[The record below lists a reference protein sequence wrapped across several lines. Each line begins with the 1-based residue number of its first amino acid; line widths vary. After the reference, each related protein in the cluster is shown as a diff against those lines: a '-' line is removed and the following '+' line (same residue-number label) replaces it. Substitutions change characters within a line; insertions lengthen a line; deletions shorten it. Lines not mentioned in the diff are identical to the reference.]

1 MPIQRLSRQVFEPEV
16 SVGRLGVYNP
26 SMSRLPM
33 RKNPLRSIVHLV
45 VCLVAC
51 VFVVSANA
59 LSAADTPSDVTH
71 GSFVFRAVEA
81 DRPLV
86 RALQPLADRAWARIT
101 ADLGGAPAGP
111 ITVVLA
117 PTSEA
122 FNQFQPPG
130 EPLPDWAVGVA
141 YPSMMTM
148 VIRSYHVAGTSRQDV
163 GAILVHELTH
173 LVLGA
178 RFGTQPVPFWLHEGL
193 AMYEAGEWDPGHEWD
208 LVRVV
213 LANRVP
219 PLDALTG
226 AGNSETEA
234 RTAYALSEALV
245 GHMIATYGR
254 ESFGEFVDRLAEGR
268 SFEDAVTRAFGV
280 TPERFEARW
289 QAHLDRRYTWI
300 PLITSSSALW
310 ALVMATAFV
319 AYAARKRRNRKI
331 AAVWAEEERASEQPV
346 E

>member
-1 MPIQRLSRQVFEPEV
+1 
-16 SVGRLGVYNP
+16 
-26 SMSRLPM
+26 M
-33 RKNPLRSIVHLV
+33 REEPLRSIVLLA
-45 VCLVAC
+45 VCIAAC
-51 VFVVSANA
+51 IFVVSANA
-59 LSAADTPSDVTH
+59 LSAADNPSDVTH
-71 GSFVFRAVEA
+71 GAFVFRVMEA
-81 DRPLV
+81 DRPLG
-86 RALQPLADRAWARIT
+86 RALQPLAIRAWERVT
-101 ADLGGAPAGP
+101 ADLGGAPTGP

-117 PTSEA
+117 PTNEA
-122 FNQFQPPG
+122 FNRFQPSG

-141 YPSMMTM
+141 YPGMMTM
-148 VIRSYHVAGTSRQDV
+148 VIRSYHVAGTPRQDV

-178 RFGTQPVPFWLHEGL
+178 RFGAQPIPFWLHEGL

-219 PLDALTG
+219 PLDALT
-226 AGNSETEA
+226 ASGNSESEA

-245 GHMIATYGR
+245 GHMIATYGP
-254 ESFGEFVDRLAEGR
+254 ESFGGFVDQLAEGQA
-268 SFEDAVTRAFGV
+268 FEDALTRAFGV
-280 TPERFEARW
+280 TPERFEVRW
-289 QAHLDRRYTWI
+289 RAHLDRRYTWI

-310 ALVMATAFV
+310 ALVMASAFV

-331 AAVWAEEERASEQPV
+331 AAAWAEEERASEQPL